1 MKMKIWYYPMII
13 TGFLMLLCNNSYTQ
27 KIKYRSNVEKMIATD
42 DLEAIKKYAKK
53 SINDIDKVENTA
65 LMWAVIYNKIDIV
78 NYLLEQK
85 ADPNIGKPIGEWGK
99 KYLIKQG
106 IENVDYYNTPL
117 FIAVSHNIDKY
128 PSKLLIVES
137 LLAAG
142 ANPNAFDHNYSSAL
156 LSSVGYHNEC
166 IKILLEKGA
175 KINYIKPTLRQSEA
189 GGDIYQFLFWGSQ
202 WSDFKYETIDLLEEH
217 GLNLEGIII
226 NLVSDYIFTEYK
238 LPRYGKDKLVRHL
251 NFITYLLNKN
261 YDNIRVF
268 EFLSIIEYSLYEPA
282 VNIFVVQPKKEEVSF
297 FVDFF
302 NAVWKYKKD
311 ELIEIFKDGTFES
324 KVNNSPNKNA
334 GKFHQTYKSF
344 LLKLNTSIIN
354 SDKEWLDL
362 YGFKLE

>member
-1 MKMKIWYYPMII
+1 MTNMKMKIWYYPMII

-142 ANPNAFDHNYSSAL
+142 A
-156 LSSVGYHNEC
+156 
-166 IKILLEKGA
+166 
-175 KINYIKPTLRQSEA
+175 
-189 GGDIYQFLFWGSQ
+189 
-202 WSDFKYETIDLLEEH
+202 
-217 GLNLEGIII
+217 
-226 NLVSDYIFTEYK
+226 
-238 LPRYGKDKLVRHL
+238 
-251 NFITYLLNKN
+251 
-261 YDNIRVF
+261 
-268 EFLSIIEYSLYEPA
+268 
-282 VNIFVVQPKKEEVSF
+282 
-297 FVDFF
+297 
-302 NAVWKYKKD
+302 
-311 ELIEIFKDGTFES
+311 
-324 KVNNSPNKNA
+324 
-334 GKFHQTYKSF
+334 
-344 LLKLNTSIIN
+344 
-354 SDKEWLDL
+354 
-362 YGFKLE
+362 